1 MKLLLEN
8 WREYLKENK
17 LRVFD
22 FDDTLVMTDSVVY
35 LTQAD
40 GTERELTTGQFATYE
55 LKDGES
61 YEDDAFREFE
71 DVENP
76 REVQQMMNVLRNVVN
91 KELSEPEG
99 RKIVILTA
107 RSHDARLPIVKYLE
121 SVGLDTSKIEVHTL
135 QDADPESKSGWVESQ
150 ILQHGFDDIE
160 FFDDSLEN
168 VRAVQSLKDK
178 YNVRLRSRQIS
189 YADRGDSDETPP

>member
-8 WREYLKENK
+8 WRQYLKENK

-22 FDDTLVMTDSVVY
+22 FDDTLVMTDSVAY

-40 GTERELTTGQFATYE
+40 GAERELTPAEFATYE

-61 YEDDAFREFE
+61 YEEDAFREFGE
-71 DVENP
+71 VENP
-76 REVQQMMNVLRNVVN
+76 REVRQMMNVLRNVVN

-107 RSHDARLPIVKYLE
+107 RAHHARLPIVKYLE

-189 YADRGDSDETPP
+189 YGGEGGEDE

>member
-1 MKLLLEN
+1 MKLLLES
-8 WREYLKENK
+8 WREYLNENK

-40 GTERELTTGQFATYE
+40 GTERELTTGQFATYK

-61 YEDDAFREFE
+61 YKEDAFREFE
-71 DVENP
+71 NVENP
-76 REVQQMMNVLRNVVN
+76 REVQQMMNVLRNIVN

-107 RSHDARLPIVKYLE
+107 RGHDARLPIVKYLE
-121 SVGLDTSKIEVHTL
+121 SVGLDISKIEVHTL
-135 QDADPESKSGWVESQ
+135 QDADPKSKSGWVESQ

-189 YADRGDSDETPP
+189 YGREEDEGE